1 MGLLSFLSKKQDKVE
16 DRFKDQIR
24 TKLDNVMKAA
34 QRGASKEEIEELLEL
49 AQRPENF
56 HECRGGLAMS
66 AEHILPIMVE
76 KLAGNEVDKKASEF
90 FWGDFVKHQHY
101 CDDFFFGCEM
111 RTYVIARA
119 WKQKF
124 KSMTWDQVDLC
135 LKSGGIDIDTYRK
148 EDWGRVACFE
158 YLADQGHEERE
169 DFQAAWRSMSVEDR
183 RAVVYALS
191 DNEVAFFKLMD

>member
-1 MGLLSFLSKKQDKVE
+1 MGLLSFLSKKQVKVE
-16 DRFKDQIR
+16 DPLEAQIR
-24 TKLDNVMKAA
+24 AKLDNVRKAA

-56 HECRGGLAMS
+56 HECRGGLAIS
-66 AEHILPIMVE
+66 AEFILPIMVE
-76 KLAGNEVDKKASEF
+76 KLAGNVVDKRASKF
-90 FWGDFVKHQHY
+90 FWDDFVKHQKY

-111 RTYVIARA
+111 RNYVIARA

-148 EDWGRVACFE
+148 EDWWRVACFE
-158 YLADQGHEERE
+158 YLADRGHEERE
-169 DFQAAWRSMSVEDR
+169 DFQAAWLSMSAEDR
-183 RAVVYALS
+183 RAVVYSLGTK
-191 DNEVAFFKLMD
+191 EVELFKLMD